1 MEKLIFIFLLAII
14 ILLVLIFNVLLTL
27 HEDLKQINNSIVDAH
42 PKLKYTKA
50 YESKRYE
57 TKIF

>member
-1 MEKLIFIFLLAII
+1 MEKLIFIFLLGII

-42 PKLKYTKA
+42 PNLKYTKV
-50 YESKRYE
+50 YESKKYK
-57 TKIF
+57 TKIY